1 MAEGPRGH
9 ALRRG
14 RVSEDGCAYII
25 TTVMRDRRPIFNN
38 LHKARVLVG
47 TLRNAQVRDHAFTLA
62 YVVMPDHLHWLMQ
75 LGDGMS
81 LARVVRAV
89 KAISAQRIGGS
100 IWQKGFHD
108 RALRREEDL
117 ADVAHYIIVNSVRA
131 GVADS
136 VWCYPHWDAVW
147 LDPGQ

>member
-14 RVSEDGCAYII
+14 RVSEDGRAYMI
-25 TTVMRDRRPIFNN
+25 TTVTRDRRPIFNN
-38 LHKARVLVG
+38 LNTARALVG
-47 TLRNAQVRDHAFTLA
+47 TLQSAQDHEHAFTLA
-62 YVVMPDHLHWLMQ
+62 YVIMPDHLHWLMQ

-89 KAISAQRIGGS
+89 KAISARRIGGS

-117 ADVAHYIIVNSVRA
+117 ADVARYIIANPVRA
-131 GVADS
+131 GVANS
-136 VWCYPHWDAVW
+136 VWSYPHWDAVW
-147 LDPGQ
+147 LDPRQ